1 MPVPG
6 VPDPVPARPLR
17 REQAERRLR
26 AAIVRGDLK
35 PGERLREDELAAWLG
50 VSRTPVREA
59 LTRLAAFGLVDLDAN
74 RGARV
79 APLDP
84 DEMLDLV
91 QVSQALIV
99 LLRQLVARRATA
111 EDLAELRA
119 LQESRLAHIAARD
132 DLAAEADL
140 FEFHDRLLRIAA
152 NRELDRVY
160 PSVSLR
166 LERLVRFAYGG
177 AMGSLGAEADSS
189 LLDLFARHDVDGV
202 RDLSVQGWHD
212 LEEGVRAF
220 VDRMRAQQAASEASG
235 EAAGEAAG
243 GGPTSGHP
251 GVHAP
256 EPSRDGS

>member
-1 MPVPG
+1 MSPGPAHAASGLYDLAMPVPRA
-6 VPDPVPARPLR
+6 PDPVPAQPLR
-17 REQAERRLR
+17 REQVETRLR
-26 AAIVRGDLK
+26 AAIVRGELK
-35 PGERLREDELAAWLG
+35 PGERLTEDELAAWLG

-79 APLDP
+79 ALLDP

-91 QVSQALIV
+91 QVSQALVV

-111 EDLAELRA
+111 ADLAGLRT
-119 LQESRLAHIAARD
+119 LQESRLAHLAAGD
-132 DLAAEADL
+132 DVAAEADL

-152 NRELDRVY
+152 NRELERVY

-177 AMGSLGAEADSS
+177 SMGSLGADADSA
-189 LLDLFARHDVDGV
+189 LLDLFGRRDVDGV
-202 RDLSVQGWHD
+202 RELSVQGWHE

-220 VDRMRAQQAASEASG
+220 VERLRATREANEATQAAG
-235 EAAGEAAG
+235 RPAGD
-243 GGPTSGHP
+243 S
-251 GVHAP
+251 
-256 EPSRDGS
+256 

>member
-1 MPVPG
+1 MPVPHD
-6 VPDPVPARPLR
+6 PDPVPARSLR
-17 REQAERRLR
+17 REQAETRLR
-26 AAIVRGDLK
+26 AAIVRGERK
-35 PGERLREDELAAWLG
+35 PGERLTEDELAAWLG

-91 QVSQALIV
+91 QVSQALVV

-111 EDLAELRA
+111 ADLVELRA
-119 LQESRLAHIAARD
+119 LQASRLAHLEAGDEI
-132 DLAAEADL
+132 AAEADL

-177 AMGSLGAEADSS
+177 AMGSLGAGADSA
-189 LLDLFARHDVDGV
+189 LLDLLEGRDVDGV
-202 RDLSVQGWHD
+202 RDLTVQGWHE
-212 LEEGVRAF
+212 LEEGVRTF
-220 VDRMRAQQAASEASG
+220 VERVRAAQKANAATADEA
-235 EAAGEAAG
+235 
-243 GGPTSGHP
+243 P
-251 GVHAP
+251 G
-256 EPSRDGS
+256 